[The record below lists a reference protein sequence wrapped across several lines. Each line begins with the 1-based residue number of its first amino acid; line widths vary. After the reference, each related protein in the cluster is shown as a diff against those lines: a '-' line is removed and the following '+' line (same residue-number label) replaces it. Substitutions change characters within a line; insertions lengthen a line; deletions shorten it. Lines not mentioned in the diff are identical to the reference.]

1 MKSILQSL
9 SKDECFRI
17 ANGQQ
22 TITRVKRVPKTET
35 PFKVYVHMEMGNVPK
50 TITTKD
56 GKTMSIYEFEPML
69 LSGRVIME
77 YICDSVDGNDLHISA
92 LKIYDT
98 PRELGEFRKPLFVME
113 KSLYYDKY
121 LGCNACCCNGCD
133 YAIWD
138 NGHLIKCNE
147 KSCEYA
153 NINRP
158 PKSWQYVEEV

>member
-1 MKSILQSL
+1 MKSILQAL

-35 PFKVYVHMEMGNVPK
+35 PFKVYVYMKMGNVPK

-77 YICDSVDGNDLHISA
+77 YICDSVEGNTLHISD

-98 PRELGEFRKPLFVME
+98 PRELGWFRKP
-113 KSLYYDKY
+113 
-121 LGCNACCCNGCD
+121 
-133 YAIWD
+133 
-138 NGHLIKCNE
+138 
-147 KSCEYA
+147 CEYA
-153 NINRP
+153 HESYKCYPDNCARCPWNTVTRP
-158 PKSWQYVEEV
+158 PQSWQYVEEV

>member
-17 ANGQQ
+17 SNGQQ
-22 TITRVKRVPKTET
+22 TTTRVKRVPKTET
-35 PFKVYVHMEMGNVPK
+35 PFKVYVHMKMGNVPK

-77 YICDSVDGNDLHISA
+77 YICDSVDGNDLHISD

-98 PRELGEFRKPLFVME
+98 PRELSDFKTPDKPYHEIIERDGYESGKTL
-113 KSLYYDKY
+113 KR
-121 LGCNACCCNGCD
+121 A
-133 YAIWD
+133 
-138 NGHLIKCNE
+138 
-147 KSCEYA
+147 
-153 NINRP
+153 P
-158 PKSWQYVEEV
+158 QSWQYVEEF